1 MKARVNL
8 KYFASLCAWKVI
20 FDSKSLQ
27 TLRTFTSFNRKITAI
42 MLRKISKIIVTWQ
55 LFSRSLH

>member
-42 MLRKISKIIVTWQ
+42 MLRKISKIIVTW
-55 LFSRSLH
+55 